1 MNKHVELVK
10 KWLEN
15 EDSVSLEDLQ
25 ANAKVA
31 YAAYEATY
39 RAYEAAY
46 EAAAYAAA
54 YAAYTDAAHSAA
66 YWVKQYEK
74 LTK

>member
-25 ANAKVA
+25 ANRKAAFDA
-31 YAAYEATY
+31 YDAAFCDASEAAFAAYFAGY
-39 RAYEAAY
+39 FAAN
-46 EAAAYAAA
+46 AAA
-54 YAAYTDAAHSAA
+54 DDAA
-66 YWVKQYEK
+66 YWIKQYEK